1 MGCWT
6 KSSPSTSPHTL
17 LRMGFP
23 TRSERLAQTTCLPSS
38 VDIPNRRD
46 RMTASTNAE
55 YTAHDHVFLG
65 AAHDRYAQRTLWVV
79 GLTAVMMI
87 AAIIAGYVTGTMALL
102 SDGFHI
108 AIPAGALSLAAAA
121 YCYPNKHP
129 NNPKF

>member
-55 YTAHDHVFLG
+55 YPAHDHVFLG
-65 AAHDRYAQRTLWVV
+65 AAHDRNAQRTLLVV

-87 AAIIAGYVTGTMALL
+87 AEIIAGYVTGPMALL
-102 SDGFHI
+102 
-108 AIPAGALSLAAAA
+108 AGRSEERRGGKECVSTCRCRGL
-121 YCYPNKHP
+121 PVH
-129 NNPKF
+129 

>member
-55 YTAHDHVFLG
+55 YPAHDHVFLG
-65 AAHDRYAQRTLWVV
+65 AAHDRHAQRTLWVV
-79 GLTAVMMI
+79 GLPAVMMI
-87 AAIIAGYVTGTMALL
+87 AALIAGYVTGSMALL
-102 SDGFHI
+102 AAGFHM
-108 AIPAGALSLAAAA
+108 ASHACPPGLAAAA
-121 YCYPNKHP
+121 YSQSKQH
-129 NNPKF
+129 